1 MLKHT
6 STHLVNNIHD
16 MTQIPAIYCRQM
28 LKVLGNA
35 LCKALDSE
43 EEVIIEGLGRFVRQ
57 ELRPGIA
64 KLVFVPQPKL
74 NQLLAQNGQSSPE
87 HTEAS

>member
-6 STHLVNNIHD
+6 SAHLVNNVHSL
-16 MTQIPAIYCRQM
+16 TQVPAIYCRQV
-28 LKVLGNA
+28 LKVLGAA
-35 LCKALDSE
+35 LCKAFDSE
-43 EEVIIEGLGRFVRQ
+43 EEVVIEGLGRFVRQ
-57 ELRPGIA
+57 ELRPGIT

-74 NQLLAQNGQSSPE
+74 NELLAQNGRGSSK